1 MNRSEFFDKW
11 SSLHGDT
18 QVKGI
23 VKGWLSISFFI
34 VKPLAIIK
42 LSPHVLTFAGVLA
55 AVGTWK
61 YAHSILGILLLAF
74 SLVCDGIDGSLA
86 MVRKVDGDWG
96 ALTDSFADRISE
108 FFWALAFYA
117 LGAPIIIIAIAW
129 VAAGT
134 QEYVRARMGGLGAKA
149 ITAVT
154 IAERPVRAALL
165 FIAMVSLQTN
175 FNFVPRM
182 AWMWMIMQLISFVIV
197 FNDGYVR
204 LR

>member
-11 SSLHGDT
+11 SSLHGGT

-23 VKGWLSISFFI
+23 VKGWLSISFSI

-42 LSPHVLTFAGVLA
+42 LSPHVLTFTGVLA
-55 AVGTWK
+55 AGGTWK
-61 YAHSILGILLLAF
+61 YSHSILGILLLAF
-74 SLVCDGIDGSLA
+74 SLICDGIDGSLA

-117 LGAPIIIIAIAW
+117 LGAPIIVIAVAW

-154 IAERPVRAALL
+154 FAERPVRASIL
-165 FIAMVSLQTN
+165 FIAMVGAQANLN
-175 FNFVPRM
+175 LIDLL
-182 AWMWMIMQLISFVIV
+182 AWLWMLMQLYSFAVV

-204 LR
+204 LK